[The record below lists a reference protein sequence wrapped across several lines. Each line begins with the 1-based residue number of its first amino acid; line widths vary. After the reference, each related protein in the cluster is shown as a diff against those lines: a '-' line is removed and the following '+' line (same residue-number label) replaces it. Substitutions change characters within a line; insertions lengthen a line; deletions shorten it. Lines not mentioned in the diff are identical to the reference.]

1 MDNEQLQKVLDRNA
15 SHRKKEISNLSI
27 QIQSSEGDI
36 QNALLRA
43 AIVILYA
50 HFEGFSKEAIK
61 SFIKYLNS
69 KKVPVN
75 LMKQHLKTLYYTKR
89 IIDIQNANRKKVFN
103 SLIKDVLLNDSEI
116 FQVNEDAKNI
126 VVTEGNLKFEVLEDL
141 LFLLG
146 LEAEEFYFISDED
159 QNGIHTKREFI
170 DREVLGLRNAIA
182 HGENRKVTIREF
194 EEIKQFV
201 VEFIDSLKEH
211 ILTASYRENY
221 INIEEEV

>member
-1 MDNEQLQKVLDRNA
+1 MDNEQLQKILDRNA